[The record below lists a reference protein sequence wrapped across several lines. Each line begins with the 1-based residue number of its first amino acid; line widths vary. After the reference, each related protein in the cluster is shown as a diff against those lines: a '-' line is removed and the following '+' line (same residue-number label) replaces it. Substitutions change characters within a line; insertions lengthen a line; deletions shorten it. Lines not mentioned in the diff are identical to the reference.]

1 MLSKQRQDK
10 ILDILREK
18 GKISFTDLAKKL
30 NTSYATIRRDCENLE
45 SFNLVTRISKG
56 VELNEY
62 KYDIDISYR
71 QVKNISKKRKIA
83 KRAAKFLKRGSFIFL
98 DSGTTVNELIPY
110 LKNLD
115 IRVVTNGIMH
125 LPKLIDNK
133 VETILVGGRVK
144 PTTRAIVSPEAIK
157 QIKRY
162 RFDYCFMGANAINEE
177 LGYMTPDPDE
187 AEIKRAVIESSK
199 VAFVLAEKSKCDKI
213 SNVRFSEYDKCIYI
227 WEDNDIHSNA

>member
-71 QVKNISKKRKIA
+71 QVKNISKKM
-83 KRAAKFLKRGSFIFL
+83 
-98 DSGTTVNELIPY
+98 
-110 LKNLD
+110 KN
-115 IRVVTNGIMH
+115 
-125 LPKLIDNK
+125 
-133 VETILVGGRVK
+133 
-144 PTTRAIVSPEAIK
+144 
-157 QIKRY
+157 
-162 RFDYCFMGANAINEE
+162 C
-177 LGYMTPDPDE
+177 
-187 AEIKRAVIESSK
+187 
-199 VAFVLAEKSKCDKI
+199 
-213 SNVRFSEYDKCIYI
+213 
-227 WEDNDIHSNA
+227 